1 MLTQEGQKA
10 LQVFEE
16 AIQAQLIVRID
27 LYEACEFVT
36 LHISLTPTGLIWQE
50 QGPLEWIHLP
60 APSPRFDSLL

>member
-16 AIQAQLIVRID
+16 AIQAQLTVRID
-27 LYEACEFVT
+27 LYEACECVI
-36 LHISLTPTGLIWQE
+36 LHTSLTPTGVIWEE